1 MNNNP
6 IYNLQN
12 NLNDVCKSR
21 AFYAGKIVYNFQF
34 ACIILRFCGMPLHNK
49 KYVAI
54 FG

>member
-34 ACIILRFCGMPLHNK
+34 ACIISRLFHLSLDKGT
-49 KYVAI
+49 
-54 FG
+54 